1 MAEKKK
7 ESLEELDIKK
17 VKLGTSLALAGKDT
31 VAMALIA
38 LGMDFIN
45 KGEYVVGGAL
55 ITAGWI
61 LLLIQQVI

>member
-1 MAEKKK
+1 MAERKK

>member
-17 VKLGTSLALAGKDT
+17 VKLGVSLAIAGKDT
-31 VAMALIA
+31 VAAALIA

-45 KGEYVVGGAL
+45 KGDYITGGAL

-61 LLLIQQVI
+61 LLLIQQII